1 MERYHATARALR
13 GLCAR
18 IRAWRESAVA
28 ARPIDADGWWR

>member
-18 IRAWRESAVA
+18 IRAWRDEVA